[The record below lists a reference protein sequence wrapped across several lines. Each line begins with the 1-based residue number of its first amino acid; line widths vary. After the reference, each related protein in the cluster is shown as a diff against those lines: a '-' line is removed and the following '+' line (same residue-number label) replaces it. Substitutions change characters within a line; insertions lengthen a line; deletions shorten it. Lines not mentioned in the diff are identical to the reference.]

1 MKDTTKQQTGKCREK
16 DPDFNRS
23 PELDN
28 FTTNDEVKGTY
39 IASIQSSLISNLN
52 NSNTFSPTSE
62 FLLFSVSKRPSLK
75 IPSRPTTLV

>member
-52 NSNTFSPTSE
+52 NSNTFSPTNENS
-62 FLLFSVSKRPSLK
+62 LFSVSKRPSLK